1 MRKLVRSVQ
10 VFFPV
15 LQDARWVA
23 QRSYHRLR
31 GRPVDASYAA
41 LRWLSLR
48 PDALLLDVGANRGQ
62 SIEAMWM
69 FRPSARIISFEPN
82 RVLAQRLADTYTR
95 EKNIEVRNLALGAE
109 PGRFDLHLP
118 VYRRWTFDGL
128 ASLDPREAHDWL
140 SPDNLYFFD
149 AKHLRLKTTPCRVER
164 LDALELAPSFIKHD
178 VQGLGYE
185 VLQGGRGHLARAPTG
200 LDAGKPE
207 PGEGGQ
213 AAGRGGLQALPLRGR
228 RLRAGPRRRHQRLL
242 PHGPAPGRALTR
254 AISSRGGSD
263 Y

>member
-1 MRKLVRSVQ
+1 MGMGERPLSLKKLVRSVQ

-15 LQDARWVA
+15 LQDARWAA

-31 GRPVDASYAA
+31 RRPVDASYAA

-62 SIEAMWM
+62 SIEAMRM
-69 FRPSARIISFEPN
+69 FRPGARIISFEPN
-82 RVLAQRLADTYTR
+82 PVLAQRLADTYTR

-128 ASLDPREAHDWL
+128 ASLDAREAHDWL

-149 AKHLRLKTTPCRVER
+149 AKQLRLKTTPCWVEQ
-164 LDALELAPSFIKHD
+164 LDALGLAPSFIKLD
-178 VQGLGYE
+178 VQGLEYE
-185 VLQGGRGHLARAPTG
+185 VLQGGVATLREHRPALMLESPN
-200 LDAGKPE
+200 PE
-207 PGEGGQ
+207 KEG
-213 AAGRGGLQALPLRGR
+213 
-228 RLRAGPRRRHQRLL
+228 RLL
-242 PHGPAPGRALTR
+242 ADMGYKPYRFGDDGFVPGLGADTNGFYLMDEHLV
-254 AISSRGGSD
+254 AH
-263 Y
+263 